1 VRPVAALLRRGA
13 KSSEIG
19 ARGPTYRRGNGA
31 VRPAGLFGHDHQKE
45 DTVIKLLGFPVSNY
59 VNMVHYTLLEKGI
72 PFEYVLTFPD
82 QSPEFLAKS
91 PRGKV
96 PVLET
101 PQGCLNEASVILEY
115 LEETGSGKPLL
126 PREPHAR
133 AYVRSLMKEI
143 ELYIELPARSC
154 FVEAFFGGR
163 LSQSIK
169 ERAREDLAAGFAA
182 LRRHAKFAPFVTGSQ
197 FTLAD
202 VVFLYSVD
210 LAATVSKL
218 MFGIEP
224 LADWPQAQALLQR
237 LGESPHVQMIA
248 RSREA
253 ARPAFVEAV
262 KARLAAAA
270 ALAQG
275 G

>member
-1 VRPVAALLRRGA
+1 ML
-13 KSSEIG
+13 
-19 ARGPTYRRGNGA
+19 
-31 VRPAGLFGHDHQKE
+31 
-45 DTVIKLLGFPVSNY
+45 KLYGFPVSNY
-59 VNMVHYTLLEKGI
+59 VNMVHCALLEKGI
-72 PFEYVLTFPD
+72 PFEYVLTAPD
-82 QSPEFLAKS
+82 QSPAFLAKS

-101 PQGCLNEASVILEY
+101 PQGYLNEASVILEY
-115 LEETGSGKPLL
+115 LEDTGMGKPLL

-154 FVEAFFGGR
+154 FIEAFFGGR
-163 LSQSIK
+163 VSQSIK
-169 ERAREDLAAGFAA
+169 DKARDDLAAGFAA
-182 LRRHAKFAPFVTGSQ
+182 LRRHAKFDPYVAGAE

-202 VVFLYSVD
+202 IVFLYSAD

-218 MFGIEP
+218 LFGVEP
-224 LADWPQAQALLQR
+224 LADWPQANALLQR
-237 LGESPHVQMIA
+237 LGENPHVQKIA
-248 RSREA
+248 RNREA

-262 KARLAAAA
+262 KARLAAAIA
-270 ALAQG
+270 AAQG